1 MSSIHEAQEV
11 RWGEAE
17 KQLKGCVATTRIQ
30 PGTPAAL
37 LHSPPPCSPASMKCC
52 PQPLCCGTHLLVVDP
67 QVPSSK
73 GTVLGQAM
81 DGAGVG
87 TYCKGGGKA
96 VLTQQRGILT
106 LRFALIQVDT
116 RTAPSP

>member
-1 MSSIHEAQEV
+1 
-11 RWGEAE
+11 
-17 KQLKGCVATTRIQ
+17 
-30 PGTPAAL
+30 
-37 LHSPPPCSPASMKCC
+37 
-52 PQPLCCGTHLLVVDP
+52 
-67 QVPSSK
+67 
-73 GTVLGQAM
+73 M

-87 TYCKGGGKA
+87 IYGKGGGKA